1 MDDVARGRDDR
12 PEAVVREVQAPRG
25 GVVAG
30 LGAIRIGV
38 AALHLGAGRRTKED
52 SIDHAVGIVCLK
64 NRGDTVAAGEAMAEV
79 HARDVASAEAAA
91 ADVLAGY
98 RLADDA
104 PSTGSIVLEVLR

>member
-1 MDDVARGRDDR
+1 
-12 PEAVVREVQAPRG
+12 
-25 GVVAG
+25 
-30 LGAIRIGV
+30 
-38 AALHLGAGRRTKED
+38 
-52 SIDHAVGIVCLK
+52 
-64 NRGDTVAAGEAMAEV
+64 MAEV